1 MYSLR
6 VQSHFLLSG
15 LCTGCPVLN
24 PGSSIPCLATPHF
37 QLSLGQPILLLASPL
52 ESAKP
57 HNGLAS
63 SGCYAF
69 SLEFHLAFWVSFSLC
84 SSFPTVT
91 FNMEW
96 HSGLYHCLATIPSL
110 PDGKDSTALFPS
122 RPHAAR
128 ANPNQEKTLQKEGR
142 RITEQRN
149 RVLSRHFSFIVAHLL
164 SRHQPGHCPT
174 GRLLRSPRVL
184 CQCNRLCPPSSKRLR
199 LGKLR
204 FARRGQ

>member
-1 MYSLR
+1 MQGQSLSELADEYRTLKERLKDAYPKMYSLR

-24 PGSSIPCLATPHF
+24 PGSSIPHLATPHF

-57 HNGLAS
+57 HIGLAS

-84 SSFPTVT
+84 SSFPVVT

-122 RPHAAR
+122 RPHTAR
-128 ANPNQEKTLQKEGR
+128 ANPD
-142 RITEQRN
+142 
-149 RVLSRHFSFIVAHLL
+149 
-164 SRHQPGHCPT
+164 
-174 GRLLRSPRVL
+174 
-184 CQCNRLCPPSSKRLR
+184 
-199 LGKLR
+199 
-204 FARRGQ
+204 